1 MTVAL
6 TIQSVLL
13 VLLAVFVVGLL
24 RSHAQILRSLAAFG
38 ETLRTGEDEP
48 GASGGGIAARAADE
62 RSDHPAVS
70 GTDLDMEGTTPLG
83 DPIAVTLAGAPQ
95 LSLLAFLSTTCGT
108 CLEFWR
114 AFAEPGNE
122 HVAGTTSKLVIVT
135 KGPEQ
140 ESPDDVARLAPRHVE
155 VVMSQGAWERYEVP
169 YAPYFVLVDG
179 HESRVIG
186 DGVASSYDELREL
199 LAPAM
204 RRAGFRPGGQRSR
217 REVLRD
223 LRRAQERAETQP

>member
-6 TIQSVLL
+6 VIQSALL

-24 RSHAQILRSLAAFG
+24 RSHAQILRALAAFG
-38 ETLRTGEDEP
+38 GTL
-48 GASGGGIAARAADE
+48 GGIEGDAPGTGRGSRALSEPADA
-62 RSDHPAVS
+62 PAVS
-70 GTDLDMEGTTPLG
+70 DAELDLRGITPLG
-83 DPIAVTLAGAPQ
+83 DPIVVALADRPQ
-95 LSLLAFLSTTCGT
+95 LTLLAFLSTTCNT
-108 CLEFWR
+108 CMEFWR

-122 HVAGTTSKLVIVT
+122 QVAGRTSQLVLVT

-140 ESPDDVARLAPRHVE
+140 EPPSDVARLAPNHLD
-155 VVMSQGAWERYEVP
+155 VVMSQAAFDVYDVP

-179 HESRVIG
+179 HGSRVIG
-186 DGVASSYDELREL
+186 EGAASSFEELREL

-204 RRAGFRPGGQRSR
+204 QRAGFRPGGQRSR

-223 LRRAQERAETQP
+223 LRRAQAQAGDAD

>member
-6 TIQSVLL
+6 TVQSVLL

-38 ETLRTGEDEP
+38 ETLRVDDGGSSGRSRGGTAVDDRREAPVVSGEDL
-48 GASGGGIAARAADE
+48 
-62 RSDHPAVS
+62 
-70 GTDLDMEGTTPLG
+70 DLEGTTPLG
-83 DPIAVTLAGAPQ
+83 DPIALTVAGAPQ

-108 CLEFWR
+108 CMEFWA
-114 AFAEPGNE
+114 AFTEPGKE

-135 KGPEQ
+135 KGREQ
-140 ESPDDVARLAPRHVE
+140 ESPDDVARLAPNHVE
-155 VVMSQGAWERYEVP
+155 VVMSQEVWERYEVP

-179 HESRVIG
+179 HESRIIG
-186 DGVASSYDELREL
+186 EGSASSYDELRDL

-223 LRRAQERAETQP
+223 LRRAQAQAGQQD

>member
-1 MTVAL
+1 MMTVAL

-24 RSHAQILRSLAAFG
+24 RSHAQILRALAVFG
-38 ETLRTGEDEP
+38 GTLRSADAEG
-48 GASGGGIAARAADE
+48 GAAGPPVAQRDAPAPSGA
-62 RSDHPAVS
+62 
-70 GTDLDMEGTTPLG
+70 DLDLVGTTPLG
-83 DPIAVTLAGAPQ
+83 DPVAIALAGAPQ

-108 CLEFWR
+108 CMEFWR
-114 AFAEPGNE
+114 AFEDPGNQ
-122 HVAGTTSKLVIVT
+122 HVAGSTSKLVIVT
-135 KGPEQ
+135 KGPEL
-140 ESPDDVARLAPRHVE
+140 ESADDVARLAPKHLD
-155 VVMSQGAWERYEVP
+155 VVMSQATFDRYDVP

-186 DGVASSYDELREL
+186 EGAASSFDELREL

-204 RRAGFRPGGQRSR
+204 QRAGFRPGGQRSR

-223 LRRAQERAETQP
+223 LRRAQAQVGDAD

>member
-6 TIQSVLL
+6 TVQSVLL

-38 ETLRTGEDEP
+38 ETLRTGETDTR
-48 GASGGGIAARAADE
+48 AAGGGIRARSADDG
-62 RSDHPAVS
+62 SDLPVLS
-70 GTDLDMEGTTPLG
+70 GTDLDLAGTTPLG

-108 CLEFWR
+108 CLELWR

-122 HVAGTTSKLVIVT
+122 QVAGTTSKLVIVT

-140 ESPDDVARLAPRHVE
+140 ESPDDVARLAPRQVE
-155 VVMSQGAWERYEVP
+155 VVMSQAAWERYEVP

-179 HESRVIG
+179 HDSRIIG
-186 DGVASSYDELREL
+186 DGVASSYDELRDL

-223 LRRAQERAETQP
+223 LRRAQAQAETQG